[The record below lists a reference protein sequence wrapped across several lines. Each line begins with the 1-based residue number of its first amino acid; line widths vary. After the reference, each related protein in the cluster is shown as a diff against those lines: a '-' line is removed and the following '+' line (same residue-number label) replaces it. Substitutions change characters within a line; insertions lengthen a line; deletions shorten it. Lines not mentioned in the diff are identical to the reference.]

1 LNGTQALKNKELTNP
16 KINAI
21 YDTNG
26 VIALTIS
33 AVASQVNSLDVYPE
47 VSGSEPSIRVVGEAN
62 TGMFIQDSNG
72 NIIADFN
79 SAAAA
84 TDWVSI
90 YNGGGTVLISGVGA
104 SANVTV
110 SGVGKGTGKF
120 NIDGNA
126 ATATHL
132 TDLGSDIAGLSSLS
146 IDVVGA
152 YGWLQTT
159 VADTTPVTP
168 GTTYAGSGLI
178 YAGFT
183 GTGFGTSAVNPTGTW
198 RAMGGTTSTTS
209 GVKTT
214 LWLKIA

>member
-126 ATATHL
+126 ATATAASSITSTVAGTAIAAQSAGGIGTYAL
-132 TDLGSDIAGLSSLS
+132 MYNNAGTTLDIGATIAGSSLNFS
-146 IDVVGA
+146 SA
-152 YGWLQTT
+152 
-159 VADTTPVTP
+159 
-168 GTTYAGSGLI
+168 AGSPSI
-178 YAGFT
+178 
-183 GTGFGTSAVNPTGTW
+183 SASVGSGTW
-198 RAMGGTTSTTS
+198 RCMGYTIAGSSITLTSLFLRIS
-209 GVKTT
+209 
-214 LWLKIA
+214 